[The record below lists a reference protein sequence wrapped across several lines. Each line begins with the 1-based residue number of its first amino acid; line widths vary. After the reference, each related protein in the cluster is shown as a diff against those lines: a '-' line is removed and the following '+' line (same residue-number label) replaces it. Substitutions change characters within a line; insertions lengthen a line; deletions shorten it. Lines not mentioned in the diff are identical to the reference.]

1 MIIIEFFAAL
11 VCVTIIIYYYFKYSS
26 NRNNYDKVSF
36 KEALDLCD
44 LPVIT
49 FINNGIKLNFLLDTG
64 ANKSVISCDAFKL
77 PIEYNKSDK
86 SGTIFGMEGN
96 AREVSY
102 INMDISY
109 KNKVFNDT
117 FQVLDMSAAFDR
129 IKKNDGVTLHGVLSH
144 NFFQK
149 YKYVLDFDELIAYS
163 KK

>member
-11 VCVTIIIYYYFKYSS
+11 VCVTTIIYYYFKYSS
-26 NRNNYDKVSF
+26 NRSNYDKVSF

-77 PIEYNKSDK
+77 PIEYDRSYK
-86 SGTIFGMEGN
+86 SGTIFGMDGN
-96 AREVSY
+96 VKEVSY
-102 INMDISY
+102 ISMDISY

-117 FQVLDMSAAFDR
+117 FQVLDMSEAFDR

-144 NFFQK
+144 TFFQK

>member
-11 VCVTIIIYYYFKYSS
+11 VCVTTIIYYYFKYSS
-26 NRNNYDKVSF
+26 NRSNYDKVSF

-64 ANKSVISCDAFKL
+64 ANKSVISCDALNL
-77 PIEYNKSDK
+77 PIEYNKSDEA
-86 SGTIFGMEGN
+86 GIIFGIEGN
-96 AREVSY
+96 TKDVFY
-102 INMDISY
+102 VNMDISY

-129 IKKNDGVTLHGVLSH
+129 IKKNDGVTLHGILSH

-149 YKYVLDFDELIAYS
+149 YKYILDFDELTAYS

>member
-26 NRNNYDKVSF
+26 NRSNYDKVSF

-64 ANKSVISCDAFKL
+64 ANKSVISYDAFKL
-77 PIEYNKSDK
+77 PIKYDRSYK
-86 SGTIFGMEGN
+86 SGTIFGMDGN
-96 AREVSY
+96 VKEVSY
-102 INMDISY
+102 ISMDISY

-117 FQVLDMSAAFDR
+117 FQVLDMSEAFDR

-144 NFFQK
+144 TFFQK

>member
-11 VCVTIIIYYYFKYSS
+11 VCVTIIIYYHFKYSS

-49 FINNGIKLNFLLDTG
+49 FINNGIKLNFILDTG
-64 ANKSVISCDAFKL
+64 ANKSVISYDAFKL
-77 PIEYNKSDK
+77 PIKYDRSYK
-86 SGTIFGMEGN
+86 SGIVFGMDCN
-96 AREVSY
+96 VKEVSY
-102 INMDISY
+102 ISMDISY

-117 FQVLDMSAAFDR
+117 FQVLDMSEAFDR

>member
-11 VCVTIIIYYYFKYSS
+11 FCTTLLIYYYLKHIASKD
-26 NRNNYDKVSF
+26 NYDKVSF
-36 KEALDLCD
+36 KESLDLCD

-49 FINNGIKLNFLLDTG
+49 FTNNNIKLNFLLDTG
-64 ANKSVISCDAFKL
+64 ANKSVISYDAFKL
-77 PIEYNKSDK
+77 PIKYDRSYK
-86 SGTIFGMEGN
+86 SGTIFGMDGN
-96 AREVSY
+96 VKEVSY
-102 INMDISY
+102 ISMDISY

-117 FQVLDMSAAFDR
+117 FQVLDMSEAFDR

>member
-11 VCVTIIIYYYFKYSS
+11 ICTTLLIYYYLKHIA
-26 NRNNYDKVSF
+26 NKDNYDKVSF
-36 KEALDLCD
+36 KESLDLCD

-49 FINNGIKLNFLLDTG
+49 FINNDVKLNFLLDTG
-64 ANKSVISCDAFKL
+64 ANKSVINCDTLTL

-96 AREVSY
+96 AQEVSY

-109 KNKVFNDT
+109 KDRVFNDT

>member
-11 VCVTIIIYYYFKYSS
+11 ICTTLLIYYYLKHIA
-26 NRNNYDKVSF
+26 NKDNYDKVSF
-36 KEALDLCD
+36 KESLDLCD

-49 FINNGIKLNFLLDTG
+49 FINNDVKLNFLLDTG
-64 ANKSVISCDAFKL
+64 ANKSVINYDTLTL

-86 SGTIFGMEGN
+86 AGTIFGMEGN
-96 AREVSY
+96 AIEVSY

-149 YKYVLDFDELIAYS
+149 YKYILDFDELIAYS

>member
-11 VCVTIIIYYYFKYSS
+11 ICTTLLIYYYFKHIANKDS
-26 NRNNYDKVSF
+26 YDKVSF
-36 KEALDLCD
+36 KESLDLCD

-49 FINNGIKLNFLLDTG
+49 FINNDVKLNFLLDTG
-64 ANKSVISCDAFKL
+64 ANKSVINYDTLTL

-96 AREVSY
+96 AQEVLY

-109 KNKVFNDT
+109 KDRVFNDT